1 MDRASLDVFREELVD
16 KLAEFYD
23 EQDVSGGDVE
33 ASDFFGTSAAELLV
47 TNLHNIE
54 SPSDIR
60 YHIGG
65 ECFDG
70 QLQWLMK
77 TISSFK
83 INQEANTAARCTIQP
98 APKKKRCLTSTATQ
112 PTPSECL
119 TQPAALGT
127 NTNPS
132 APDAPLSKKAQAQ
145 RARDLKKLAKEKKVL
160 NRLGEINWPV
170 LQKQARRNIIWT
182 CSRC

>member
-77 TISSFK
+77 PSRASRSIRKPTQQLGAQSNRLQRKRDVSPPLLL
-83 INQEANTAARCTIQP
+83 NQLRLNASHNPLPSE
-98 APKKKRCLTSTATQ
+98 
-112 PTPSECL
+112 PTPILAHPTLRCQKRL
-119 TQPAALGT
+119 
-127 NTNPS
+127 
-132 APDAPLSKKAQAQ
+132 
-145 RARDLKKLAKEKKVL
+145 RLKGL
-160 NRLGEINWPV
+160 EI
-170 LQKQARRNIIWT
+170 
-182 CSRC
+182 